1 MNELLFNETCK
12 LILNNAIERDGVIGD
27 SSHIGTLK
35 EKTVHAIVKN
45 YIEPNPSFHEIKTK
59 DFYADIIN
67 EKGIIEIQTSNFD
80 KLRKKL
86 NVLLDLQP
94 VTIVY
99 PIAHI
104 KNIYWINEE
113 TGEIN
118 QPRKSP
124 KKGNP
129 HDIFREL
136 YKIKFYLTH
145 PNLRLHIILMDM
157 DEYRI
162 LDGWSKDQKKGATKC
177 DRIPKKLVNE
187 MQINSIEDYKN
198 FMPSGLPNEFTV
210 SDYKRI
216 AKISQRNAGL
226 CLHILNYIGTIKRIG
241 KDGRAY
247 VYTMNTQP

>member
-1 MNELLFNETCK
+1 MNELLFNEACK
-12 LILNNAIERDGVIGD
+12 SILNNAIEKDGVIGD
-27 SSHIGTLK
+27 SSQIGTLK

-45 YIEPNPSFHEIKTK
+45 YVEPDPSFHEIKVEG
-59 DFYADIIN
+59 FYADIVN

-80 KLRKKL
+80 RLRKKL
-86 NVLLDLQP
+86 SVLLDLHP
-94 VTIVY
+94 ITIVY

-104 KNIYWINEE
+104 KNIYWINKE
-113 TGEIN
+113 TGKIN

-124 KKGNP
+124 KRGNP

-136 YKIKFYLTH
+136 YKIKFFLAH
-145 PNLRLHIILMDM
+145 PNIKLHIILMDM
-157 DEYRI
+157 DEYRL

-187 MQINSIEDYKN
+187 MQVNSIEDYKN
-198 FMPSGLPNEFTV
+198 FLPPDLPAEFTV
-210 SDYKRI
+210 NDYKRI

-226 CLHILNYIGTIKRIG
+226 CLHILNYIGAIKRIG

-247 VYTMNTQP
+247 LYTINNQP